1 MPETERR
8 QRRAGAWA
16 LVLLWALA
24 LTAGLAAG
32 SEGFGWPNGAVSE
45 AAQRTVLLEI
55 RLPRTL
61 GAGLVGALLG
71 LAGAIAQGLFRNPL
85 ADPYLL
91 GTAAGSSVAVVAV
104 LAAGVALSSGLGRDG
119 AFGVGQEGAAAI
131 AVQMGGTAWAAET
144 AEALRALADAGIMVA
159 AFTGALLGMVLTLS
173 LARGARHTPRLL
185 LAGVVV
191 GVMLMAVSDLL
202 TTAFPEALRARQG
215 FLLGSTAYL
224 GWSSVGWLAAGLA
237 VVLPLAW
244 RMARMLDALALG
256 EDGATSLGLD
266 VGRLRL
272 AFVVLLALATGLAVS
287 QAGLVAFVGLVA
299 PHIVRR
305 TVTLAHG
312 ALLVASA
319 ATGGVLLLAA
329 DLAART
335 VVAPQELPV
344 GVLTAVIGGGYLL
357 RLLQRQERPS

>member
-1 MPETERR
+1 MPESERR
-8 QRRAGAWA
+8 SRRLGVWVLA
-16 LVLLWALA
+16 LLWVMATA
-24 LTAGLAAG
+24 AGLAAG
-32 SEGFGWPNGAVSE
+32 SEGFAWPHGW
-45 AAQRTVLLEI
+45 AADEGLRTILLEI
-55 RLPRTL
+55 RLPRTV

-104 LAAGVALSSGLGRDG
+104 LAATSVVTAQ
-119 AFGVGQEGAAAI
+119 APAGAALPDMA
-131 AVQMGGTAWAAET
+131 AGG
-144 AEALRALADAGIMVA
+144 ALRALADAGIVVA
-159 AFTGALLGMVLTLS
+159 AFVGALLGMALTLS

-191 GVMLMAVSDLL
+191 GVMLMAVGDLL
-202 TTAFPEALRARQG
+202 TSAFPEALRARQG

-224 GWSSVGWLAAGLA
+224 GWASVGWLAAGLLVA
-237 VVLPLAW
+237 LPLAW
-244 RMARMLDALALG
+244 RMARVLDALALG
-256 EDGATSLGLD
+256 EDGALSLGLD
-266 VGRLRL
+266 LGRLRL
-272 AFVVLLALATGLAVS
+272 VFVGLLALATGLAVS

-305 TVTLAHG
+305 SVTASHG
-312 ALLVASA
+312 VLLVASA
-319 ATGGVLLLAA
+319 ATGGVLLLLA

-335 VVAPQELPV
+335 VAAPQELPV

-357 RLLQRQERPS
+357 RLLQRRGGRS

>member
-1 MPETERR
+1 MPESERHN
-8 QRRAGAWA
+8 RRLGAWVLA
-16 LVLLWALA
+16 LLWVMATA
-24 LTAGLAAG
+24 AGLAAG
-32 SEGFGWPNGAVSE
+32 SEGFVWPHGWGSDE
-45 AAQRTVLLEI
+45 GLRTIMFEI

-104 LAAGVALSSGLGRDG
+104 LAATSIVTAQASSG
-119 AFGVGQEGAAAI
+119 VVAA
-131 AVQMGGTAWAAET
+131 VSGSV
-144 AEALRALADAGIMVA
+144 RVLADVGIVVA
-159 AFTGALLGMVLTLS
+159 AFAGALLGMALTLS

-191 GVMLMAVSDLL
+191 GVMLMAVGDLL
-202 TTAFPEALRARQG
+202 TSAFPEALRARQG

-224 GWSSVGWLAAGLA
+224 GWGSVGWLAAGLLVA
-237 VVLPLAW
+237 LPLAW
-244 RMARMLDALALG
+244 RIARVLDALALG
-256 EDGATSLGLD
+256 DDGALSLGLD
-266 VGRLRL
+266 LGRLRL
-272 AFVVLLALATGLAVS
+272 VFVGLLALATGLAVS

-305 TVTLAHG
+305 SVTASHG
-312 ALLVASA
+312 VVLVASA
-319 ATGGVLLLAA
+319 ATGGVLLLVA
-329 DLAART
+329 DLVART
-335 VVAPQELPV
+335 VAAPQELPV

-357 RLLQRQERPS
+357 CLLQRRGGRS

>member
-1 MPETERR
+1 MPEAERR
-8 QRRAGAWA
+8 HRRAGAWA
-16 LVLLWALA
+16 LGLLWAVA
-24 LTAGLAAG
+24 LTAGLTAG
-32 SEGFGWPNGAVSE
+32 SEGFEWPRWGMAES
-45 AAQRTVLLEI
+45 ALRTIVLEI

-104 LAAGVALSSGLGRDG
+104 LAAGLALSSGTPGEVALGGSLTASAQAAGLG
-119 AFGVGQEGAAAI
+119 AGEPAQ
-131 AVQMGGTAWAAET
+131 T
-144 AEALRALADAGIMVA
+144 LRMLADAGIVVA
-159 AFTGALLGMVLTLS
+159 AFMGALLGMALTLS

-191 GVMLMAVSDLL
+191 GVMLMAVGDLL

-224 GWSSVGWLAAGLA
+224 GWASVGWLAMGLLVA
-237 VVLPLAW
+237 LPLAW
-244 RMARMLDALALG
+244 RIARVLDALALG
-256 EDGATSLGLD
+256 DDGASSLGLD
-266 VGRLRL
+266 VGRLRMT
-272 AFVVLLALATGLAVS
+272 FVALLALATGLAVS

-312 ALLVASA
+312 PLLVASA

-335 VVAPQELPV
+335 LVAPQELPV

>member
-1 MPETERR
+1 MPEAERR
-8 QRRAGAWA
+8 HRRAGVWA
-16 LVLLWALA
+16 LVLLWAVA

-32 SEGFGWPNGAVSE
+32 SEGFEWPRW
-45 AAQRTVLLEI
+45 AASDAAARTIVLEI

-104 LAAGVALSSGLGRDG
+104 LAAGVALASGPDG
-119 AFGVGQEGAAAI
+119 QGVSAGAAA
-131 AVQMGGTAWAAET
+131 AADQVVVWGST
-144 AEALRALADAGIMVA
+144 LHTGQVLRALADAGIVVA
-159 AFTGALLGMVLTLS
+159 AFTGALLGMALTLS

-191 GVMLMAVSDLL
+191 GVMLMAVGDLL

-224 GWSSVGWLAAGLA
+224 GWSSVGWLAAGLLVA
-237 VVLPLAW
+237 LPLAW
-244 RMARMLDALALG
+244 RIARVLDALALG

-272 AFVVLLALATGLAVS
+272 AFVALLALATGLAVS

-319 ATGGVLLLAA
+319 ATGGVLMLAA
-329 DLAART
+329 DLVART
-335 VVAPQELPV
+335 LVAPQELPV

-357 RLLQRQERPS
+357 RLLQRRGGPS

>member
-1 MPETERR
+1 MPESERR
-8 QRRAGAWA
+8 HRRLGAWA
-16 LVLLWALA
+16 LVLLWVTATA
-24 LTAGLAAG
+24 AGLAAG
-32 SEGFGWPNGAVSE
+32 SEGFRWPHAWGSDE
-45 AAQRTVLLEI
+45 GLQTILFEI

-71 LAGAIAQGLFRNPL
+71 LAGAMAQGLFRNPL

-91 GTAAGSSVAVVAV
+91 GSAAGSSVAVVAV
-104 LAAGVALSSGLGRDG
+104 LAAGVALSSGPM
-119 AFGVGQEGAAAI
+119 GQGAAAG
-131 AVQMGGTAWAAET
+131 AATAMDQGAFWGSTLQAT
-144 AEALRALADAGIMVA
+144 QLLRMLADAGIVA
-159 AFTGALLGMVLTLS
+159 AAFVGALLGMALTLS

-191 GVMLMAVSDLL
+191 GVMLMAVGDLL
-202 TTAFPEALRARQG
+202 TSAFPEALRGRQG

-224 GWSSVGWLAAGLA
+224 GWSSVGWLAAGLGLA
-237 VVLPLAW
+237 LPLGW
-244 RMARMLDALALG
+244 RMARLLDALALG
-256 EDGATSLGLD
+256 EEGALSLGLD

-272 AFVVLLALATGLAVS
+272 AYVALLALATGLAVS

-305 TVTLAHG
+305 SFTLGHG

-319 ATGGVLLLAA
+319 ATGGVLLLLA

-335 VVAPQELPV
+335 LVAPQELPV
-344 GVLTAVIGGGYLL
+344 GVLTAVIGGAVLL
-357 RLLQRQERPS
+357 RLLQRQERSS

>member
-1 MPETERR
+1 MPESERR
-8 QRRAGAWA
+8 NRRLGAWVLA
-16 LVLLWALA
+16 LLWVMATA
-24 LTAGLAAG
+24 AGLAAG
-32 SEGFGWPNGAVSE
+32 SEGFVWPHGWGSDE
-45 AAQRTVLLEI
+45 GLRTIMFEI

-104 LAAGVALSSGLGRDG
+104 LAATSIVTAQASSG
-119 AFGVGQEGAAAI
+119 VVAA
-131 AVQMGGTAWAAET
+131 VSGSV
-144 AEALRALADAGIMVA
+144 RVLADVGIVVA
-159 AFTGALLGMVLTLS
+159 AFAGALLGMALTLS

-191 GVMLMAVSDLL
+191 GVMLMAVGDLL
-202 TTAFPEALRARQG
+202 TSAFPEALRARQG

-224 GWSSVGWLAAGLA
+224 GWASVGWLAAGLLVA
-237 VVLPLAW
+237 LPLAW
-244 RMARMLDALALG
+244 RMARVLDALALG
-256 EDGATSLGLD
+256 EDGALSLGLD
-266 VGRLRL
+266 LARLRL
-272 AFVVLLALATGLAVS
+272 VFVGLLALATGLAVS

-305 TVTLAHG
+305 SVTASHG
-312 ALLVASA
+312 VVLVASA
-319 ATGGVLLLAA
+319 ATGGVLLLVA
-329 DLAART
+329 DLVART
-335 VVAPQELPV
+335 VAAPQELPV

-357 RLLQRQERPS
+357 RLLQRRGGRS